1 MRRQRSSMRSDDLI
15 RLRHMLD
22 AANEARSFAAGK
34 TRDDLNANRMLVLS
48 LVKDIEVLGEAA
60 TKVSAAVRTAT
71 PEIPWQDIVDM
82 RNRLIHGYFDIDLDV
97 VWDTVC
103 NDLPPL
109 IRKLDAIVSKE
120 KDARV

>member
-1 MRRQRSSMRSDDLI
+1 MRSDDLI